1 MSAPGTLV
9 LRLSVPAKGGL
20 RAVAADVA
28 GKVAAYVGSTA
39 GDAVSVIAAL
49 ERVASGVAPDAADA
63 EITFEF
69 RDVDGDLLIE
79 ARCGTRSSEVRCTL
93 PA

>member
-1 MSAPGTLV
+1 MSPPDSLV
-9 LRLSVPAKGGL
+9 LRLSVPAHGGL

-28 GKVAAYVGSTA
+28 GKVAAYVGNSA
-39 GDAVSVIAAL
+39 GDAASVIAAL
-49 ERVASGVAPDAADA
+49 ERVASGVAPDADA

>member
-9 LRLSVPAKGGL
+9 LRLSVPANGGL
-20 RAVAADVA
+20 RVVAADVA
-28 GKVAAYVGSTA
+28 RKVAAYVGSSA
-39 GDAVSVIAAL
+39 GDAASVIAAL
-49 ERVASGVAPDAADA
+49 ERVASGVAPDGGDA